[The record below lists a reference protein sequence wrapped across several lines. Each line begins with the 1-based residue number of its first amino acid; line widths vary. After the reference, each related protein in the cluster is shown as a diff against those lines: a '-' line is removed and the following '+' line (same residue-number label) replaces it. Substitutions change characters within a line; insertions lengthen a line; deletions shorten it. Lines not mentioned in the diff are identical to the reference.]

1 MAFLLLML
9 DIYRQTQML
18 PTQKIKRGK
27 EKNGQASRSDSKVE
41 KKSGEKYLAAYSAFF
56 LEVSF

>member
-1 MAFLLLML
+1 ML
-9 DIYRQTQML
+9 Q
-18 PTQKIKRGK
+18 TQKIKRGK

-56 LEVSF
+56 LQVSF

>member
-1 MAFLLLML
+1 
-9 DIYRQTQML
+9 ML

-27 EKNGQASRSDSKVE
+27 EKNGQAQASRSDSKVE